1 MMRERKRIVGFS
13 PNGNSQEP
21 AVEEK
26 EIKPDY
32 IRMAL
37 DQYLADYK
45 PYNPEEDDVHCD
57 YRTSKEIQNDLRDM
71 VIAPISTITE
81 YMVEKGYEMVQ
92 IEGGKLSWRLQYDQL
107 F

>member
-1 MMRERKRIVGFS
+1 MMRERKRIVRFS

-26 EIKPDY
+26 ETKPDY

-37 DQYLADYK
+37 DQYLIDYQPFNHEVCNRVDFK
-45 PYNPEEDDVHCD
+45 
-57 YRTSKEIQNDLRDM
+57 TSKEIQDDLRDM

>member
-1 MMRERKRIVGFS
+1 MMGERKRIVGFS
-13 PNGNSQEP
+13 PNGNSPKP

-26 EIKPDY
+26 ETKADY
-32 IRMAL
+32 TRMAL

-57 YRTSKEIQNDLRDM
+57 YKTSKEIQNDLRDM

-81 YMVEKGYEMVQ
+81 YMVERGFKMVK
-92 IEGGKLSWRLQYDQL
+92 IEGGMLAWHLQYDHP